1 MEGEEVQL
9 YSFDTPADSPPA
21 PGKEFPMATEQEV
34 GWAPERDC
42 TF

>member
-9 YSFDTPADSPPA
+9 YSFVTPAGSPPA
-21 PGKEFPMATEQEV
+21 PGKELPVATEQEV
-34 GWAPERDC
+34 GRAPERDC